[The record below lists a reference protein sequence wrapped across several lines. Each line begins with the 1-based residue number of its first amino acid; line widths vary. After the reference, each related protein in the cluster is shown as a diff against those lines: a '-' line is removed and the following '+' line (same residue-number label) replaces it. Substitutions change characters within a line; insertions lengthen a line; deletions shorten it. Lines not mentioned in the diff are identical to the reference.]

1 MKEEA
6 RAGFLQDD
14 RSPSAA
20 RVFARDTLGGWGCSL
35 TLIDTAELL
44 VSEVVTNAVRHART
58 SVELVIAR
66 LSDRVRFEAWDDGD
80 GSPVVIHADSMD
92 ESGRGVWLVETLST
106 DWGFLFQGRRK
117 GVWFELAA

>member
-1 MKEEA
+1 MSDEV

-20 RVFARDTLGGWGCSL
+20 RVFARDTLGGWGFKL
-35 TLIDTAELL
+35 ALIDTAELL

-58 SVELVIAR
+58 SVELVISKAA
-66 LSDRVRFEAWDDGD
+66 DRVRFEAWDDGD
-80 GSPVVIHADSMD
+80 GSPVVIHADELD
-92 ESGRGVWLVETLST
+92 ESGRGVWMVETLSS

-117 GVWFELAA
+117 GVWFELGT